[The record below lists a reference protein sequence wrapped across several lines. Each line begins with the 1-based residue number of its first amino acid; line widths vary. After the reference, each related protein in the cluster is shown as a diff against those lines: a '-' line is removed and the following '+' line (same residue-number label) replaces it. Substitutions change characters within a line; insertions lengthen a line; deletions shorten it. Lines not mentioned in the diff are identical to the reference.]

1 MKRLFL
7 LVITVVVFLS
17 GCKNNNSVPD
27 KNAAFEKELQE
38 KFIKAQEGDIIELPE
53 GTFFLSRSLVV
64 DGVKNITIKG
74 RGTAKTIL
82 SFKQQKEGAEGLKIT
97 ATGVTLEDF
106 AVVDTKGN
114 AIKIQDANNITF
126 RRVKAGW
133 NSLHNPANGTY
144 GLYPVGCTSVLIEDC
159 EVSGASDAGIY
170 INQSKNIIVRKNH
183 VHDNMVGIEIENF
196 DKIKTNYNN
205 KT

>member
-144 GLYPVGCTSVLIEDC
+144 GL
-159 EVSGASDAGIY
+159 
-170 INQSKNIIVRKNH
+170 
-183 VHDNMVGIEIENF
+183 
-196 DKIKTNYNN
+196 
-205 KT
+205 